1 MRTDLQTQ
9 HLIPSR
15 QEILD
20 KGRADREWLAVPSAA
35 LESLKHWL
43 SLRPESRTDAVFIS
57 LDNASEK
64 RGGGELTS
72 DGLYQMINR
81 ITTRAG
87 CETRVYGI
95 RDTAVTQALTNTNGD
110 VARAS
115 KFSPHRDIG
124 VVMTYADRLEDAAG
138 DIARGV
144 HGVI

>member
-1 MRTDLQTQ
+1 
-9 HLIPSR
+9 
-15 QEILD
+15 
-20 KGRADREWLAVPSAA
+20 VPPAA
-35 LESLKHWL
+35 RESLKHWL
-43 SLRPESRTDAVFIS
+43 SLRPESHTDAVFIS
-57 LDNASEK
+57 PDNASEK
-64 RGGGELTS
+64 RGGGELTG
-72 DGLYQMINR
+72 DGLYQMIKR

-110 VARAS
+110 VASVS

-138 DIARGV
+138 DIAWGV